1 MLSRHLEVS
10 LRLAMT
16 LARQKS
22 HEYLTVEHLLL
33 ALLENNHA
41 ATTLKACGGDI
52 STLRA
57 ELEAYINKHTPTLD
71 EDVEQSPQPTQSFD
85 RILQRAIFHVQSIGG
100 GRLVEGSDILV
111 SMFSEHDT
119 YAVYLLKKQG
129 VSRLELTQYL
139 SHGQDKADDG
149 EAKSGISSDSRSEKT
164 SKDPLVDFAT
174 NLNKRAAEGKTD
186 PLIGRASE
194 IERTAQVLC
203 RRRKNNPLLVGD
215 PGVGK
220 TSIAEGLAWL
230 IINEKAPKP
239 LNGCVI
245 YSLDIGSLIAGTK
258 YRGDFEKRMKSLL
271 DALRKKPNAILFI
284 DEIHMIIGAGSSMS
298 SNMDVSNLIKPA
310 LANGELRCIGSTTF
324 SEYRQVFEKDHALSR
339 RFQKI
344 DVKEPSIEDSIDI
357 LRGLKPRYEE
367 FHNVS
372 YTDAALVSAVKLS
385 AKHVHE
391 RFLPDK
397 AIDVIDEAGAY
408 KRLGITPEIAD
419 TEAEDALLT
428 TLEEETSSSKAK
440 SFEFAE
446 LSQDSDSAESGP
458 KSMHQAAD
466 DVDDSTNDDT
476 STSDKVDVSKSDT
489 SHNSAEAH
497 KSVTVIDVED
507 IEAIVAKL
515 ARIPPKSVSND
526 DKSLLEHLDRDLKRL
541 VFGQDEAIDTLSD
554 AIKLSRAGLKSPDK
568 PIGSFMFAGPTGVGK
583 TEVSRQ
589 LANLLGVE
597 LVRFDMSEY
606 MEAHTASRL
615 IGAPP
620 GYVGFDQGGLLTE
633 KINQFPHCV
642 LLLDEIEKA
651 HPDVFNLL
659 LQVMDHGTLTDN
671 NGRVS
676 SFKQVILI
684 MTTNVG
690 ADSMSRASMGFTHQ
704 DHSKDNSEALK
715 RVFTPE
721 FRNRLDAIIQFNPLD
736 PSIVVS
742 VVDKFLVELQ
752 AQLDDKQVMLE
763 IDDEVRD
770 YLAAKG
776 YDRLMGARPMQRLIQ
791 DEIKKPLASMILF
804 GDLADGGTVHVTLQT
819 TEDESEQG
827 SSTISTDKAD
837 DNQPKAMD
845 KATVNNREILLTVV
859 ETHGSRNGD
868 HSQSMPS

>member
-33 ALLENNHA
+33 ALLENTHA
-41 ATTLKACGGDI
+41 ANTLTACNANV
-52 STLRA
+52 SALRT
-57 ELEAYINKHTPTLD
+57 ELEAYINKHTPTVD
-71 EDVEQSPQPTQSFD
+71 PDTEQSPQPTQSFD

-129 VSRLELTQYL
+129 ISRLELTQYL
-139 SHGQDKADDG
+139 SHGQDKDEPSEPRASMTG
-149 EAKSGISSDSRSEKT
+149 ERRSSASEKT
-164 SKDPLVDFAT
+164 SKDPLVEFAT
-174 NLNKRAAEGKTD
+174 NLNQRAAEGKTD
-186 PLIGRASE
+186 PLIGRGPE
-194 IERTAQVLC
+194 IERAAQVLC
-203 RRRKNNPLLVGD
+203 RRRKNNPLLVGE

-230 IINEKAPKP
+230 IINDKAPKP

-271 DALRKKPNAILFI
+271 DALKKKPNAILFI

-324 SEYRQVFEKDHALSR
+324 TEYRQVFEKDHALSR

-344 DVKEPSIEDSIDI
+344 DVKEPSVDDTIDI

-367 FHNVS
+367 FHNVV
-372 YTDAALVSAVKLS
+372 YTDEALVTAVQLS
-385 AKHVHE
+385 AKHIHE

-408 KRLGITPEIAD
+408 KRLGVVAD
-419 TEAEDALLT
+419 ADDIEAEEIFITDIEQEFDAQIEADIDGLDSDT
-428 TLEEETSSSKAK
+428 YGDNEMQDEADVAKANDRAKSSVDKKAK
-440 SFEFAE
+440 GKRA
-446 LSQDSDSAESGP
+446 P
-458 KSMHQAAD
+458 IK
-466 DVDDSTNDDT
+466 
-476 STSDKVDVSKSDT
+476 
-489 SHNSAEAH
+489 
-497 KSVTVIDVED
+497 IDVAD

-515 ARIPPKSVSND
+515 ARIPPKSVSSD
-526 DKSLLEHLDRDLKRL
+526 DKSILQHLDRDLKHL
-541 VFGQDEAIDTLSD
+541 VFGQDEAIATLAD
-554 AIKLSRAGLKSPDK
+554 AIKLSRAGLKAPDK

-620 GYVGFDQGGLLTE
+620 GYVGYDQGGLLTE
-633 KINQFPHCV
+633 KINQHPHCV
-642 LLLDEIEKA
+642 LLFDEIEKA

-671 NGRVS
+671 NGRVAI
-676 SFKQVILI
+676 FKQVIVI

-690 ADSMSRASMGFTHQ
+690 AESISRSSMGFTQQ
-704 DHSKDNSEALK
+704 DHSRDNTESLK

-736 PSIVVS
+736 TSVVVS

-752 AQLDDKQVMLE
+752 VQLDDKQVTLE

-791 DEIKKPLASMILF
+791 DEIKKPLANMILF
-804 GDLADGGTVHVTLQT
+804 GDLVNGGVVHLTLEPEAPDGDTVKLDKSSDKGSAD
-819 TEDESEQG
+819 SR
-827 SSTISTDKAD
+827 I
-837 DNQPKAMD
+837 
-845 KATVNNREILLTVV
+845 ILTVV
-859 ETHGSRNGD
+859 ETHEPRPDSE
-868 HSQSMPS
+868 SLAS

>member
-33 ALLENNHA
+33 ALLENTNA
-41 ATTLKACGGDI
+41 ANTLTACNANV
-52 STLRA
+52 STLRS
-57 ELEAYINKHTPTLD
+57 ELEAYINKHTPTVD
-71 EDVEQSPQPTQSFD
+71 PDTEQSPQPTQSFD

-129 VSRLELTQYL
+129 ISRLELTQYL
-139 SHGQDKADDG
+139 SHGQDKDEPSEPRASMTG
-149 EAKSGISSDSRSEKT
+149 ERRSASEKT
-164 SKDPLVDFAT
+164 SKDPLVEFAT
-174 NLNKRAAEGKTD
+174 NLNQRAAEGKTD
-186 PLIGRASE
+186 PLIGRGPE
-194 IERTAQVLC
+194 IERAAQVLC
-203 RRRKNNPLLVGD
+203 RRRKNNPLLVGE

-230 IINEKAPKP
+230 IINDKAPKP

-271 DALRKKPNAILFI
+271 DALKKKPNAILFI

-324 SEYRQVFEKDHALSR
+324 TEYRQVFEKDHALSR

-344 DVKEPSIEDSIDI
+344 DVKEPSVDDTIDI
-357 LRGLKPRYEE
+357 LRGLKTRYEE
-367 FHNVS
+367 FHNVE
-372 YTDAALVSAVKLS
+372 YTDEALVTAVQLS
-385 AKHVHE
+385 AKHIHE

-408 KRLGITPEIAD
+408 KRLGIVADLDDIDAEESFIAD
-419 TEAEDALLT
+419 LEQDFDAQIDADEEGLDADNDDIDDKDTFNEMQDEAKVAKANDRAKADG
-428 TLEEETSSSKAK
+428 SKKSKAK
-440 SFEFAE
+440 RA
-446 LSQDSDSAESGP
+446 P
-458 KSMHQAAD
+458 IK
-466 DVDDSTNDDT
+466 
-476 STSDKVDVSKSDT
+476 
-489 SHNSAEAH
+489 
-497 KSVTVIDVED
+497 IDVAD

-515 ARIPPKSVSND
+515 ARIPPKSVSSD
-526 DKSLLEHLDRDLKRL
+526 DKSILQHLDRDLKHL
-541 VFGQDEAIDTLSD
+541 VFGQDEAIATLAD
-554 AIKLSRAGLKSPDK
+554 AIKLSRAGLKAPDK

-633 KINQFPHCV
+633 KINQHPHCV
-642 LLLDEIEKA
+642 LLFDEIEKA

-671 NGRVS
+671 NGRVAI
-676 SFKQVILI
+676 FKQVIVI

-690 ADSMSRASMGFTHQ
+690 ADSISRSSMGFTQQ
-704 DHSKDNSEALK
+704 DHSRDNTESLK

-736 PSIVVS
+736 TSVVVS

-752 AQLDDKQVMLE
+752 VQLDDKQVTLE

-770 YLAAKG
+770 YLADKG

-804 GDLADGGTVHVTLQT
+804 GDLVNGGVVHLTLEPEDTKDQDGNSVKLEKGSDKGSAD
-819 TEDESEQG
+819 SR
-827 SSTISTDKAD
+827 I
-837 DNQPKAMD
+837 
-845 KATVNNREILLTVV
+845 ILKVV
-859 ETHGSRNGD
+859 ETHEPHPDSE
-868 HSQSMPS
+868 SLAS

>member
-33 ALLENNHA
+33 ALLENTNA
-41 ATTLKACGGDI
+41 ANTLTACNANV
-52 STLRA
+52 STLRS
-57 ELEAYINKHTPTLD
+57 ELEAYINKHTPTVD
-71 EDVEQSPQPTQSFD
+71 ADSEQSPQPTQSFD

-129 VSRLELTQYL
+129 ISRLELTQYL
-139 SHGQDKADDG
+139 SHGQDKDEPSEPRASMTG
-149 EAKSGISSDSRSEKT
+149 ERRSASEKT
-164 SKDPLVDFAT
+164 SKDPLVEFAT
-174 NLNKRAAEGKTD
+174 NLNQRAAEGKTD
-186 PLIGRASE
+186 TLIGRGPE
-194 IERTAQVLC
+194 IERAAQVLC
-203 RRRKNNPLLVGD
+203 RRRKNNPLLVGE

-230 IINEKAPKP
+230 IINDKAPKP

-271 DALRKKPNAILFI
+271 DALKKKPNAILFI

-324 SEYRQVFEKDHALSR
+324 TEYRQVFEKDHALSR

-344 DVKEPSIEDSIDI
+344 DVKEPSVDDSIDI

-367 FHNVS
+367 FHNVE
-372 YTDAALVSAVKLS
+372 YTDEALVTAVQLS
-385 AKHVHE
+385 AKHIHE

-408 KRLGITPEIAD
+408 KRLGIVADLDDIDAEESFIANLEQD
-419 TEAEDALLT
+419 FDAQIDAD
-428 TLEEETSSSKAK
+428 EEGLGGDADDDSLDETSTANEMQEEANMAKANDKANGSKK
-440 SFEFAE
+440 SKGKRA
-446 LSQDSDSAESGP
+446 P
-458 KSMHQAAD
+458 IK
-466 DVDDSTNDDT
+466 
-476 STSDKVDVSKSDT
+476 
-489 SHNSAEAH
+489 
-497 KSVTVIDVED
+497 IDVAD
-507 IEAIVAKL
+507 IEAIIAKL
-515 ARIPPKSVSND
+515 ARIPPKSVSSD
-526 DKSLLEHLDRDLKRL
+526 DKSILEHLDRDLKHL
-541 VFGQDEAIDTLSD
+541 VFGQDEAIETLAD
-554 AIKLSRAGLKSPDK
+554 AIKLSRAGLKAPDK

-620 GYVGFDQGGLLTE
+620 GYVGYDQGGLLTE
-633 KINQFPHCV
+633 KINQHPHCV

-671 NGRVS
+671 NGRVAI
-676 SFKQVILI
+676 FKQVIVI

-690 ADSMSRASMGFTHQ
+690 AESISRSSMGFTQQ
-704 DHSKDNSEALK
+704 DHSRDNTEALK

-721 FRNRLDAIIQFNPLD
+721 FRNRLDAIIQFNALD
-736 PSIVVS
+736 TSVVVS

-752 AQLDDKQVMLE
+752 VQLDDKQVTLE

-770 YLAAKG
+770 YLAEKG

-804 GDLADGGTVHVTLQT
+804 GDLVNGGIVHLSLEPKEANEQDDDTVKLDKNGGKSSDKGSAD
-819 TEDESEQG
+819 SR
-827 SSTISTDKAD
+827 I
-837 DNQPKAMD
+837 
-845 KATVNNREILLTVV
+845 ILTVV
-859 ETHGSRNGD
+859 ETHEPHPDSE
-868 HSQSMPS
+868 SLAS

>member
-33 ALLENNHA
+33 ALLENTHA
-41 ATTLKACGGDI
+41 ANTLTACNANV
-52 STLRA
+52 SALRT
-57 ELEAYINKHTPTLD
+57 ELEAYINKHTPTVD
-71 EDVEQSPQPTQSFD
+71 PDTEQSPQPTQSFD

-129 VSRLELTQYL
+129 ISRLELTQYL
-139 SHGQDKADDG
+139 SHGQDKDEPSEPRASMTG
-149 EAKSGISSDSRSEKT
+149 ERRSSASEKT
-164 SKDPLVDFAT
+164 SKDPLVEFAT
-174 NLNKRAAEGKTD
+174 NLNQRAAEGKTD
-186 PLIGRASE
+186 PLIGRGPE
-194 IERTAQVLC
+194 IERAAQVLC
-203 RRRKNNPLLVGD
+203 RRRKNNPLLVGE

-230 IINEKAPKP
+230 IINDKAPKP

-271 DALRKKPNAILFI
+271 DALKKKPNAILFI

-324 SEYRQVFEKDHALSR
+324 TEYRQVFEKDHALSR

-344 DVKEPSIEDSIDI
+344 DVKEPSVDDTIDI

-367 FHNVS
+367 FHNVV
-372 YTDAALVSAVKLS
+372 YTDEALVTAVQLS
-385 AKHVHE
+385 AKHIHE

-408 KRLGITPEIAD
+408 KRLGVVADADDIEAEESFIAD
-419 TEAEDALLT
+419 IEQEFDAQIEADIDGLDSDTYSDNEMQDEADVAKANDRAK
-428 TLEEETSSSKAK
+428 SSVDKKAK
-440 SFEFAE
+440 GKRA
-446 LSQDSDSAESGP
+446 P
-458 KSMHQAAD
+458 IK
-466 DVDDSTNDDT
+466 
-476 STSDKVDVSKSDT
+476 
-489 SHNSAEAH
+489 
-497 KSVTVIDVED
+497 IDVAD

-515 ARIPPKSVSND
+515 ARIPPKSVSSD
-526 DKSLLEHLDRDLKRL
+526 DKSILQHLDRDLKHL
-541 VFGQDEAIDTLSD
+541 VFGQDEAIATLAD
-554 AIKLSRAGLKSPDK
+554 AIKLSRAGLKAPDK

-620 GYVGFDQGGLLTE
+620 GYVGYDQGGLLTE
-633 KINQFPHCV
+633 KINQHPHCV
-642 LLLDEIEKA
+642 LLFDEIEKA

-671 NGRVS
+671 NGRVAI
-676 SFKQVILI
+676 FKQVIVI

-690 ADSMSRASMGFTHQ
+690 AESISRSSMGFTQQ
-704 DHSKDNSEALK
+704 DHSRDNTESLK

-736 PSIVVS
+736 TSVVVS

-752 AQLDDKQVMLE
+752 VQLDDKQVTLE

-791 DEIKKPLASMILF
+791 DEIKKPLANMILF
-804 GDLADGGTVHVTLQT
+804 GDLVNGGVVHLTLEPEASDGDTVKLDKSSDKGSAD
-819 TEDESEQG
+819 SR
-827 SSTISTDKAD
+827 I
-837 DNQPKAMD
+837 
-845 KATVNNREILLTVV
+845 ILTVV
-859 ETHGSRNGD
+859 ETHEPRPDSE
-868 HSQSMPS
+868 SLAS

>member
-33 ALLENNHA
+33 ALLENTHA
-41 ATTLKACGGDI
+41 ANTLTACNANV
-52 STLRA
+52 SSLRT
-57 ELEAYINKHTPTLD
+57 ELEAYINKHTPTV
-71 EDVEQSPQPTQSFD
+71 DVDIEQSPQPTQSFD

-129 VSRLELTQYL
+129 ISRLELTQYL
-139 SHGQDKADDG
+139 SHGQEKS
-149 EAKSGISSDSRSEKT
+149 EASEPRASSTGDRRSASEKT
-164 SKDPLVDFAT
+164 SKDPLVEFAT
-174 NLNKRAAEGKTD
+174 NLNQRAAEGKTD
-186 PLIGRASE
+186 PLIGRGPE
-194 IERTAQVLC
+194 IERAAQVLC
-203 RRRKNNPLLVGD
+203 RRRKNNPLLVGE

-230 IINEKAPKP
+230 IINDKAPKP

-245 YSLDIGSLIAGTK
+245 YSLDIGALIAGTK

-271 DALRKKPNAILFI
+271 DALKAKPNAILFI

-310 LANGELRCIGSTTF
+310 LANGELRCVGSTTF
-324 SEYRQVFEKDHALSR
+324 TEYRQVFEKDHALSR

-344 DVKEPSIEDSIDI
+344 DVKEPSIDESIDI

-367 FHNVS
+367 FHNVEYS
-372 YTDAALVSAVKLS
+372 DEALISAVQLS
-385 AKHVHE
+385 AKHIHE

-408 KRLGITPEIAD
+408 KRLGVIPDVDDMQAEESFIAD
-419 TEAEDALLT
+419 IEKQIDA
-428 TLEEETSSSKAK
+428 A
-440 SFEFAE
+440 
-446 LSQDSDSAESGP
+446 DY
-458 KSMHQAAD
+458 D
-466 DVDDSTNDDT
+466 DVDDIETSIDDSDNEMLDASATAKANDRL
-476 STSDKVDVSKSDT
+476 KSDG
-489 SHNSAEAH
+489 SDSDEMSLGLGKVKGNKAPI
-497 KSVTVIDVED
+497 KIDVND

-515 ARIPPKSVSND
+515 ARIPPKSVSTD
-526 DKSLLEHLDRDLKRL
+526 DKSILEHLDRDLKRL
-541 VFGQDEAIDTLSD
+541 VFGQDEAIATLAD
-554 AIKLSRAGLKSPDK
+554 AIKLSRAGLKAPDK

-583 TEVSRQ
+583 TELSRQ

-620 GYVGFDQGGLLTE
+620 GYVGYDQGGLLTE
-633 KINQFPHCV
+633 KINQHPHCV

-671 NGRVS
+671 NGRVAI
-676 SFKQVILI
+676 FKQVIVI

-690 ADSMSRASMGFTHQ
+690 ADSISRSSMGFTQQ
-704 DHSKDNSEALK
+704 DHSRDNNESLK

-721 FRNRLDAIIQFNPLD
+721 FRNRLDAIIQFNALD
-736 PSIVVS
+736 ASVVVS

-752 AQLDDKQVMLE
+752 VQLDDKQVTLE

-770 YLAAKG
+770 YLANKG

-804 GDLADGGTVHVTLQT
+804 GDLVNGGVVHLTL
-819 TEDESEQG
+819 ESEQMDDEEVINLDKNSDKG
-827 SSTISTDKAD
+827 SSDSRI
-837 DNQPKAMD
+837 
-845 KATVNNREILLTVV
+845 ILTVV
-859 ETHGSRNGD
+859 ETHEPDTVAS
-868 HSQSMPS
+868 

>member
-33 ALLENNHA
+33 ALLENTHA
-41 ATTLKACGGDI
+41 ANTLTACNANV
-52 STLRA
+52 SALRT
-57 ELEAYINKHTPTLD
+57 ELEAYINKHTPTVD
-71 EDVEQSPQPTQSFD
+71 PDTEQSPQPTQSFD

-129 VSRLELTQYL
+129 ISRLELTQYL
-139 SHGQDKADDG
+139 SHGQDKDEPSEPRASMTG
-149 EAKSGISSDSRSEKT
+149 ERRSSASEKT
-164 SKDPLVDFAT
+164 SKDPLVEFAT
-174 NLNKRAAEGKTD
+174 NLNQRAAEGKTD
-186 PLIGRASE
+186 PLIGRGPE
-194 IERTAQVLC
+194 IERAAQVLC
-203 RRRKNNPLLVGD
+203 RRRKNNPLLVGE

-230 IINEKAPKP
+230 IINDKAPKP

-271 DALRKKPNAILFI
+271 DALKKKPNAILFI

-324 SEYRQVFEKDHALSR
+324 TEYRQVFEKDHALSR

-344 DVKEPSIEDSIDI
+344 DVKEPSVDDTIDI

-367 FHNVS
+367 FHNVV
-372 YTDAALVSAVKLS
+372 YTDEALVTAVQLS
-385 AKHVHE
+385 AKHIHE

-408 KRLGITPEIAD
+408 KRLGVVADADDIEAEESFIAD
-419 TEAEDALLT
+419 IEQEFDAQIEADIDGLDSDTDSDNEMQ
-428 TLEEETSSSKAK
+428 EEADIAKANDLAKSSVNKKAK
-440 SFEFAE
+440 GKRA
-446 LSQDSDSAESGP
+446 P
-458 KSMHQAAD
+458 IK
-466 DVDDSTNDDT
+466 
-476 STSDKVDVSKSDT
+476 
-489 SHNSAEAH
+489 
-497 KSVTVIDVED
+497 IDVAD

-515 ARIPPKSVSND
+515 ARIPPKSVSSD
-526 DKSLLEHLDRDLKRL
+526 DKSILQHLDRDLKHL
-541 VFGQDEAIDTLSD
+541 VFGQDEAIATLAD
-554 AIKLSRAGLKSPDK
+554 AIKLSRAGLKAPDK

-620 GYVGFDQGGLLTE
+620 GYVGYDQGGLLTE
-633 KINQFPHCV
+633 KINQHPHCV
-642 LLLDEIEKA
+642 LLFDEIEKA

-671 NGRVS
+671 NGRVAI
-676 SFKQVILI
+676 FKQVIVI

-690 ADSMSRASMGFTHQ
+690 AESISRSSMGFTQQ
-704 DHSKDNSEALK
+704 DHSRDNTESLK

-736 PSIVVS
+736 TSVVVS

-752 AQLDDKQVMLE
+752 VQLDDKQVTLE

-791 DEIKKPLASMILF
+791 DEIKKPLANMILF
-804 GDLADGGTVHVTLQT
+804 GDLVNGGVVHLTLEPEASDGETVKLDKLSDKGSAD
-819 TEDESEQG
+819 SR
-827 SSTISTDKAD
+827 I
-837 DNQPKAMD
+837 
-845 KATVNNREILLTVV
+845 ILTVV
-859 ETHGSRNGD
+859 ETHEPRPDSE
-868 HSQSMPS
+868 SLAS

>member
-33 ALLENNHA
+33 ALLENTNA
-41 ATTLKACGGDI
+41 ANTLTACNANV
-52 STLRA
+52 STLRS
-57 ELEAYINKHTPTLD
+57 ELEAYINKHTPTVD
-71 EDVEQSPQPTQSFD
+71 ADSEQSPQPTQSFD

-129 VSRLELTQYL
+129 ISRLELTQYL
-139 SHGQDKADDG
+139 SHGQDKDEPSEPRASMTG
-149 EAKSGISSDSRSEKT
+149 ERRSASEKT
-164 SKDPLVDFAT
+164 SKDPLVEFAT
-174 NLNKRAAEGKTD
+174 NLNQRAAEGKTD
-186 PLIGRASE
+186 PLIGRGPE
-194 IERTAQVLC
+194 IERAAQVLC
-203 RRRKNNPLLVGD
+203 RRRKNNPLLVGE

-230 IINEKAPKP
+230 IINDKAPKP

-271 DALRKKPNAILFI
+271 DALKKKPNAILFI

-324 SEYRQVFEKDHALSR
+324 TEYRQVFEKDHALSR

-344 DVKEPSIEDSIDI
+344 DVKEPSVDDSIDI

-367 FHNVS
+367 FHNVE
-372 YTDAALVSAVKLS
+372 YTDEALVTAVQLS
-385 AKHVHE
+385 AKHIHE

-408 KRLGITPEIAD
+408 KRLGIVADLDDIDAEESFIANLEQD
-419 TEAEDALLT
+419 FDAQIDAD
-428 TLEEETSSSKAK
+428 EEGLGGDADDDSLDETSTANEMQEEANMAKANDKANGSKK
-440 SFEFAE
+440 SKGKRA
-446 LSQDSDSAESGP
+446 P
-458 KSMHQAAD
+458 IK
-466 DVDDSTNDDT
+466 
-476 STSDKVDVSKSDT
+476 
-489 SHNSAEAH
+489 
-497 KSVTVIDVED
+497 IDVAD
-507 IEAIVAKL
+507 IEAIIAKL
-515 ARIPPKSVSND
+515 ARIPPKSVSSD
-526 DKSLLEHLDRDLKRL
+526 DKSILEHLDRDLKHL
-541 VFGQDEAIDTLSD
+541 VFGQDEAIETLAD
-554 AIKLSRAGLKSPDK
+554 AIKLSRAGLKAPDK

-620 GYVGFDQGGLLTE
+620 GYVGYDQGGLLTE
-633 KINQFPHCV
+633 KINQHPHCV

-671 NGRVS
+671 NGRVAI
-676 SFKQVILI
+676 FKQVIVI

-690 ADSMSRASMGFTHQ
+690 AESISRSSMGFTQQ
-704 DHSKDNSEALK
+704 DHSRDNTEALK

-721 FRNRLDAIIQFNPLD
+721 FRNRLDAIIQFNALD
-736 PSIVVS
+736 TSVVVS

-752 AQLDDKQVMLE
+752 VQLDDKQVTLE

-770 YLAAKG
+770 YLAEKG

-804 GDLADGGTVHVTLQT
+804 GDLVNGGIVHLSLEPKEANEQDGDTVKLDKNGGKSSDKGSAD
-819 TEDESEQG
+819 SR
-827 SSTISTDKAD
+827 I
-837 DNQPKAMD
+837 
-845 KATVNNREILLTVV
+845 ILTVV
-859 ETHGSRNGD
+859 ETHEPHLDSE
-868 HSQSMPS
+868 SLAS

>member
-33 ALLENNHA
+33 ALLENTNA
-41 ATTLKACGGDI
+41 ANTLTACNANV
-52 STLRA
+52 STLRS
-57 ELEAYINKHTPTLD
+57 ELEAYINKHTPTVD
-71 EDVEQSPQPTQSFD
+71 ADSEQSPQPTQSFD

-129 VSRLELTQYL
+129 ISRLELTQYL
-139 SHGQDKADDG
+139 SHGQDKDESSEPRASMTG
-149 EAKSGISSDSRSEKT
+149 ERRSASEKT
-164 SKDPLVDFAT
+164 SKDPLVEFAT
-174 NLNKRAAEGKTD
+174 NLNQRAAEGKTD
-186 PLIGRASE
+186 PLIGRGPE
-194 IERTAQVLC
+194 IERAAQVLC
-203 RRRKNNPLLVGD
+203 RRRKNNPLLVGE

-230 IINEKAPKP
+230 IINDKAPKP

-271 DALRKKPNAILFI
+271 DALKKKPNAILFI

-324 SEYRQVFEKDHALSR
+324 TEYRQVFEKDHALSR

-344 DVKEPSIEDSIDI
+344 DVKEPSVDDSIDI

-367 FHNVS
+367 FHNVE
-372 YTDAALVSAVKLS
+372 YTDEALVTAVQLS
-385 AKHVHE
+385 AKHIHE

-408 KRLGITPEIAD
+408 KRLGIVADLDDIDAEESFIANLEQD
-419 TEAEDALLT
+419 FDAQIDAD
-428 TLEEETSSSKAK
+428 EEGLGGDADDDSLDETSTANEMQEEANTAKANDRASGSKK
-440 SFEFAE
+440 SKGKRA
-446 LSQDSDSAESGP
+446 P
-458 KSMHQAAD
+458 IK
-466 DVDDSTNDDT
+466 
-476 STSDKVDVSKSDT
+476 
-489 SHNSAEAH
+489 
-497 KSVTVIDVED
+497 IDVAD
-507 IEAIVAKL
+507 IEAIIAKL
-515 ARIPPKSVSND
+515 ARIPPKSVSSD
-526 DKSLLEHLDRDLKRL
+526 DKSILEHLDRDLKHL
-541 VFGQDEAIDTLSD
+541 VFGQDEAIETLAD
-554 AIKLSRAGLKSPDK
+554 AIKLSRAGLKAPNK

-620 GYVGFDQGGLLTE
+620 GYVGYDQGGLLTE
-633 KINQFPHCV
+633 KINQHPHCV

-671 NGRVS
+671 NGRVAI
-676 SFKQVILI
+676 FKQVIVI

-690 ADSMSRASMGFTHQ
+690 AESISRSSMGFTQQ
-704 DHSKDNSEALK
+704 DHSRDNTEALK

-721 FRNRLDAIIQFNPLD
+721 FRNRLDAIIQFNALD
-736 PSIVVS
+736 TSVVVS

-752 AQLDDKQVMLE
+752 VQLDDKQVTLE

-770 YLAAKG
+770 YLAEKG

-804 GDLADGGTVHVTLQT
+804 GDLVNGGIVHLSLEPKEANEQDGDTVKLDKNGGKSSDKGSAD
-819 TEDESEQG
+819 SR
-827 SSTISTDKAD
+827 I
-837 DNQPKAMD
+837 
-845 KATVNNREILLTVV
+845 ILTVV
-859 ETHGSRNGD
+859 ETHEPHPDSE
-868 HSQSMPS
+868 SLAS

>member
-33 ALLENNHA
+33 ALLENTHA
-41 ATTLKACGGDI
+41 ANTLTACNANV
-52 STLRA
+52 STLRT
-57 ELEAYINKHTPTLD
+57 ELEAYINKHTPTVD
-71 EDVEQSPQPTQSFD
+71 AEMEQSPQPTQSFD

-129 VSRLELTQYL
+129 ISRLELTQYL
-139 SHGQDKADDG
+139 SHGQDKDEPSEPRASTTG
-149 EAKSGISSDSRSEKT
+149 ERRSASEKT
-164 SKDPLVDFAT
+164 SKDPLVEFAT
-174 NLNKRAAEGKTD
+174 NLNQRAAEGKTD
-186 PLIGRASE
+186 PLIGRTSE
-194 IERTAQVLC
+194 IERAAQVLC
-203 RRRKNNPLLVGD
+203 RRRKNNPLLVGE

-230 IINEKAPKP
+230 IINDKAPKP

-271 DALRKKPNAILFI
+271 DAMKKKPNAILFI

-324 SEYRQVFEKDHALSR
+324 TEYRQVFEKDHALSR

-344 DVKEPSIEDSIDI
+344 DVKEPSVDDSIDI

-367 FHNVS
+367 FHNVE
-372 YTDAALVSAVKLS
+372 YTDEALVTAVQLS
-385 AKHVHE
+385 AKHIHE

-408 KRLGITPEIAD
+408 KRLGVIPDTDDIEAEESFIAD
-419 TEAEDALLT
+419 LEQDFDAQIDADVEGLESDIHNDVTSDDNDNEMQDEANTAKANDRAK
-428 TLEEETSSSKAK
+428 SSNESKAVK
-440 SFEFAE
+440 AKKK
-446 LSQDSDSAESGP
+446 P
-458 KSMHQAAD
+458 PMK
-466 DVDDSTNDDT
+466 
-476 STSDKVDVSKSDT
+476 
-489 SHNSAEAH
+489 
-497 KSVTVIDVED
+497 IDVAD

-515 ARIPPKSVSND
+515 ARIPPKSVSSD
-526 DKSLLEHLDRDLKRL
+526 DKSILEHLDRDLKHL
-541 VFGQDEAIDTLSD
+541 VFGQDEAIETLAD
-554 AIKLSRAGLKSPDK
+554 AIKLSRAGLKAPDK

-589 LANLLGVE
+589 LAKLLGVE

-633 KINQFPHCV
+633 KINQHPHCV

-671 NGRVS
+671 NGRVAI
-676 SFKQVILI
+676 FKQVIVI

-690 ADSMSRASMGFTHQ
+690 ADSISRSSMGFTQQ
-704 DHSKDNSEALK
+704 DHSRDNTESLK

-721 FRNRLDAIIQFNPLD
+721 FRNRLDATIQFNSLD
-736 PSIVVS
+736 TSVVVS

-752 AQLDDKQVMLE
+752 VQLDDKQVTLE

-770 YLAAKG
+770 YLAVKG

-804 GDLADGGTVHVTLQT
+804 GDLVNGGVVHLTLEPEAGDEKDGATMKLDKVS
-819 TEDESEQG
+819 DKG
-827 SSTISTDKAD
+827 SANSRI
-837 DNQPKAMD
+837 
-845 KATVNNREILLTVV
+845 ILTVV
-859 ETHGSRNGD
+859 ETHEPRSD
-868 HSQSMPS
+868 SESLAS

>member
-33 ALLENNHA
+33 ALLENTNA
-41 ATTLKACGGDI
+41 ANTLTACNANV
-52 STLRA
+52 STLRS
-57 ELEAYINKHTPTLD
+57 ELEAYINKHTPTVD
-71 EDVEQSPQPTQSFD
+71 AETEQSPQPTQSFD

-129 VSRLELTQYL
+129 ISRLELTQYL
-139 SHGQDKADDG
+139 SHGQDKDEPSEPRASMTG
-149 EAKSGISSDSRSEKT
+149 ERRSASEKT
-164 SKDPLVDFAT
+164 SKDPLVEFAT
-174 NLNKRAAEGKTD
+174 NLNQRAAEGKTD
-186 PLIGRASE
+186 PLIGRGPE
-194 IERTAQVLC
+194 IERAAQVLC
-203 RRRKNNPLLVGD
+203 RRRKNNPLLVGE

-230 IINEKAPKP
+230 IINDKAPKP

-271 DALRKKPNAILFI
+271 DALKKKPNAILFI

-324 SEYRQVFEKDHALSR
+324 TEYRQVFEKDHALSR

-344 DVKEPSIEDSIDI
+344 DVKEPSVDDSIDI

-367 FHNVS
+367 FHNVE
-372 YTDAALVSAVKLS
+372 YTDEALVTAVQLS
-385 AKHVHE
+385 AKHIHE

-408 KRLGITPEIAD
+408 KRLGIVPDLDDIDAEESFIAD
-419 TEAEDALLT
+419 LEQDFDAQIDAD
-428 TLEEETSSSKAK
+428 EEG
-440 SFEFAE
+440 FE
-446 LSQDSDSAESGP
+446 G
-458 KSMHQAAD
+458 
-466 DVDDSTNDDT
+466 VDDDSIDETGTVNEMQDEANAAKANDRAKADG
-476 STSDKVDVSKSDT
+476 SK
-489 SHNSAEAH
+489 
-497 KSVTVIDVED
+497 KSKGKRAPIKIDVAD

-515 ARIPPKSVSND
+515 ARIPPKSVSSD
-526 DKSLLEHLDRDLKRL
+526 DKSILQHLDRDLKHL
-541 VFGQDEAIDTLSD
+541 VFGQDEAIETLAD
-554 AIKLSRAGLKSPDK
+554 AIKLSRAGLKAPDK

-620 GYVGFDQGGLLTE
+620 GYVGYDQGGLLTE
-633 KINQFPHCV
+633 KINQHPHCV

-671 NGRVS
+671 NGRVAI
-676 SFKQVILI
+676 FKQVIVI

-690 ADSMSRASMGFTHQ
+690 ADSISRSSMGFTQQ
-704 DHSKDNSEALK
+704 DHSRDNTEALK

-736 PSIVVS
+736 TSVVVS

-752 AQLDDKQVMLE
+752 VQLDDKQVTLE

-770 YLAAKG
+770 YLADKG

-804 GDLADGGTVHVTLQT
+804 GDLVNGGVVHLTLEPEDAKDQDGNAVKLEKGS
-819 TEDESEQG
+819 DKG
-827 SSTISTDKAD
+827 SSDSRI
-837 DNQPKAMD
+837 
-845 KATVNNREILLTVV
+845 ILTVV
-859 ETHGSRNGD
+859 ETHEPHPDSE
-868 HSQSMPS
+868 SLAS

>member
-16 LARQKS
+16 LARQKF

-33 ALLENNHA
+33 ALLENNNA
-41 ATTLKACGGDI
+41 ANTLKSCGADI
-52 STLRA
+52 ATLRRD
-57 ELEAYINKHTPTLD
+57 LEAYIEKHTPTIDAAL
-71 EDVEQSPQPTQSFD
+71 EQPPQATQSFD
-85 RILQRAIFHVQSIGG
+85 RILQRAIFHVQSVGS

-139 SHGQDKADDG
+139 SHGADGEDNSDGDKEEAGSDKAG
-149 EAKSGISSDSRSEKT
+149 SAK
-164 SKDPLVDFAT
+164 KDPLSEFAT
-174 NLNKRAAEGKTD
+174 NLNERAAEGKTD

-230 IINEKAPKP
+230 IIQNKAPKP
-239 LNGCVI
+239 LQGCVI

-258 YRGDFEKRMKSLL
+258 YRGDFEKRMKALL
-271 DALRKKPNAILFI
+271 DTLKKRPNAILFI

-324 SEYRQVFEKDHALSR
+324 TEYRQVFEKDHALSR

-344 DVKEPSIEDSIDI
+344 DINEPSIDDSIDI
-357 LRGLKPRYEE
+357 LRGLKSRYED

-372 YTDAALVSAVKLS
+372 YTDAALVSAVHLS
-385 AKHVHE
+385 AKHIHE

-408 KRLGITPEIAD
+408 KRLGITPSAD
-419 TEAEDALLT
+419 QVADENELLD
-428 TLEEETSSSKAK
+428 
-440 SFEFAE
+440 E
-446 LSQDSDSAESGP
+446 LIHLDSAVQSKDADAVLKKE
-458 KSMHQAAD
+458 AAD
-466 DVDDSTNDDT
+466 EADEKAQAVDVDDSTNTILAAAKDTMLQDKGSIDDLIKAKEVA
-476 STSDKVDVSKSDT
+476 DKQNAPSGDSQSEKAEDT
-489 SHNSAEAH
+489 AAPSVIGVAE
-497 KSVTVIDVED
+497 

-515 ARIPPKSVSND
+515 ARIPPKSISND
-526 DKSLLEHLDRDLKRL
+526 DKSLLEHLDRDLNRL
-541 VFGQDEAIDTLSD
+541 VFGQSEAIRTLSD
-554 AIKLSRAGLKSPDK
+554 AIKLSRAGLKSADK

-583 TEVSRQ
+583 TEVSKQ
-589 LANLLGVE
+589 LANLMGIE

-671 NGRVS
+671 NGRVA

-690 ADSMSRASMGFTHQ
+690 ADSISRSSMGFTQQ
-704 DHSKDNSEALK
+704 DHSKDNTEAMN

-736 PSIVVS
+736 PSIVIS

-752 AQLDDKQVMLE
+752 AQLDDKQVVLE
-763 IDDEVRD
+763 IDDAVRE
-770 YLAAKG
+770 YLATKG

-791 DEIKKPLASMILF
+791 NEIKKPLANMVLF
-804 GDLADGGTVHVTLQT
+804 GDLAEGGAVHVTLNDT
-819 TEDESEQG
+819 SFDKPLDENNKAGAEG
-827 SSTISTDKAD
+827 S
-837 DNQPKAMD
+837 
-845 KATVNNREILLTVV
+845 RILLTVV
-859 ETHGSRNGD
+859 EKHGQRGQEFAD
-868 HSQSMPS
+868 V

>member
-33 ALLENNHA
+33 ALLENTHA
-41 ATTLKACGGDI
+41 ANTLTACNANV
-52 STLRA
+52 SSLRT
-57 ELEAYINKHTPTLD
+57 ELEAYITKHTPTVD
-71 EDVEQSPQPTQSFD
+71 ADMDQSPQPTQSFD

-129 VSRLELTQYL
+129 ISRLELTQYL
-139 SHGQDKADDG
+139 SHGQDKEEPSEPRASMTG
-149 EAKSGISSDSRSEKT
+149 ERRSASERT
-164 SKDPLVDFAT
+164 SKDPLVEFAS
-174 NLNKRAAEGKTD
+174 NLNQRAAEGKTD
-186 PLIGRASE
+186 PLIGRGPE
-194 IERTAQVLC
+194 IERAAQVLC
-203 RRRKNNPLLVGD
+203 RRRKNNPLLVGE

-230 IINEKAPKP
+230 IINDKAPKP
-239 LNGCVI
+239 LSGCVI
-245 YSLDIGSLIAGTK
+245 YSLDIGALIAGTK

-271 DALRKKPNAILFI
+271 DALKNKPNAILFI

-310 LANGELRCIGSTTF
+310 LANGELRCVGSTTF
-324 SEYRQVFEKDHALSR
+324 TEYRQVFEKDHALSR

-344 DVKEPSIEDSIDI
+344 DVKEPSIDESIDI
-357 LRGLKPRYEE
+357 LRGLKSRYEE
-367 FHNVS
+367 FHNVE
-372 YTDAALVSAVKLS
+372 YTDAALVSAVQLS
-385 AKHVHE
+385 AKHIHE

-397 AIDVIDEAGAY
+397 AIDIIDEAGAY
-408 KRLGITPEIAD
+408 KRLGVIPDAD
-419 TEAEDALLT
+419 DINAEDGLIND
-428 TLEEETSSSKAK
+428 LEHV
-440 SFEFAE
+440 
-446 LSQDSDSAESGP
+446 LSTEDSNLNLDTDSDSDELENE
-458 KSMHQAAD
+458 AATAKIE
-466 DVDDSTNDDT
+466 DSTEYT
-476 STSDKVDVSKSDT
+476 SG
-489 SHNSAEAH
+489 
-497 KSVTVIDVED
+497 KSVQNSIKANKKKPVMKIDVAD

-515 ARIPPKSVSND
+515 ARIPPKSVSSD
-526 DKSLLEHLDRDLKRL
+526 DKSILENLDRDLKRL
-541 VFGQDEAIDTLSD
+541 VFGQDEAIATLAD
-554 AIKLSRAGLKSPDK
+554 AIKLSRAGLKAPEK

-633 KINQFPHCV
+633 KINQHPHCV
-642 LLLDEIEKA
+642 LLFDEIEKA

-671 NGRVS
+671 NGRIA
-676 SFKQVILI
+676 SFKQVIII

-690 ADSMSRASMGFTHQ
+690 AESISRSSMGFTEQ
-704 DHSKDNSEALK
+704 DHSRDNNESLK
-715 RVFTPE
+715 RVFSPE

-736 PSIVVS
+736 TSIVVS

-752 AQLDDKQVMLE
+752 AQLDDKQVTLE

-770 YLAAKG
+770 YLAEKG

-804 GDLADGGTVHVTLQT
+804 GDLVNGGVVHLTLEPKEEVIDTADNSIAKSATDTFISGK
-819 TEDESEQG
+819 EKDKG
-827 SSTISTDKAD
+827 SAD
-837 DNQPKAMD
+837 S
-845 KATVNNREILLTVV
+845 RIILTVV
-859 ETHGSRNGD
+859 ETHEP
-868 HSQSMPS
+868 HSDSESVAS

>member
-33 ALLENNHA
+33 ALLENTHA
-41 ATTLKACGGDI
+41 ANTLTACNANV
-52 STLRA
+52 SNLRT
-57 ELEAYINKHTPTLD
+57 ELEAYIDKHTPTI
-71 EDVEQSPQPTQSFD
+71 DVDMEQSPQPTQSFD

-129 VSRLELTQYL
+129 ISRLELTQYL
-139 SHGQDKADDG
+139 SHGQDKDEPCEPRASITG
-149 EAKSGISSDSRSEKT
+149 ERRSASEKT
-164 SKDPLVDFAT
+164 SKDPLVEFAS
-174 NLNKRAAEGKTD
+174 NLNQRAAEGKTD

-203 RRRKNNPLLVGD
+203 RRRKNNPLLVGE

-220 TSIAEGLAWL
+220 TSIAEGLACL
-230 IINEKAPKP
+230 IINDKAPKP

-245 YSLDIGSLIAGTK
+245 YSLDIGALIAGTK

-271 DALRKKPNAILFI
+271 DALKKKPNAILFI

-310 LANGELRCIGSTTF
+310 LANGELRCVGSTTF
-324 SEYRQVFEKDHALSR
+324 TEYRQVFEKDHALSR

-344 DVKEPSIEDSIDI
+344 DVKEPSVEDSIDI

-367 FHNVS
+367 FHNVE
-372 YTDAALVSAVKLS
+372 YTDEALVTAVQLS
-385 AKHVHE
+385 SKYIHE

-408 KRLGITPEIAD
+408 KRLGVIPDADDINAEDSLIAD
-419 TEAEDALLT
+419 LDKNIGDQDYESIDTDNADIDNEMQDEAAAAKANDQSKNYEDLQTANN
-428 TLEEETSSSKAK
+428 KK
-440 SFEFAE
+440 
-446 LSQDSDSAESGP
+446 P
-458 KSMHQAAD
+458 PMK
-466 DVDDSTNDDT
+466 
-476 STSDKVDVSKSDT
+476 
-489 SHNSAEAH
+489 
-497 KSVTVIDVED
+497 IDVAD

-515 ARIPPKSVSND
+515 ARIPPKSVSSD
-526 DKSLLEHLDRDLKRL
+526 DKSILEHLDRDLKHL
-541 VFGQDEAIDTLSD
+541 VFGQDEAIATLAD
-554 AIKLSRAGLKSPDK
+554 AIKLSRAGLKAPEK

-620 GYVGFDQGGLLTE
+620 GYVGYDQGGLLTE
-633 KINQFPHCV
+633 KINQHPHCV
-642 LLLDEIEKA
+642 LLFDEIEKA

-671 NGRVS
+671 NGRVA
-676 SFKQVILI
+676 SFKQVIVI

-690 ADSMSRASMGFTHQ
+690 ADSISRSSMGFTQQ
-704 DHSKDNSEALK
+704 DHSRDNTEALK

-736 PSIVVS
+736 TSVVIS

-752 AQLDDKQVMLE
+752 VQLDDKQVTLE

-770 YLAAKG
+770 YLAEKG

-791 DEIKKPLASMILF
+791 DEIKKPLANMILF
-804 GDLADGGTVHVTLQT
+804 GDLVNGGVVHITLEPEQNDELDIAADSVSLDKNEATQSSNVPSGNMQS
-819 TEDESEQG
+819 DKG
-827 SSTISTDKAD
+827 SAD
-837 DNQPKAMD
+837 S
-845 KATVNNREILLTVV
+845 RIILTVV
-859 ETHGSRNGD
+859 EIHEPRSD
-868 HSQSMPS
+868 SESLAS

>member
-33 ALLENNHA
+33 ALLENTHA
-41 ATTLKACGGDI
+41 ANTLTACNANV
-52 STLRA
+52 STLRS
-57 ELEAYINKHTPTLD
+57 ELEAYINKHTPTVD
-71 EDVEQSPQPTQSFD
+71 AETEQSPQPTQSFD

-129 VSRLELTQYL
+129 ISRLELTQYL
-139 SHGQDKADDG
+139 SHGQDKEEPSEPRPSMTG
-149 EAKSGISSDSRSEKT
+149 ERRSASEKT
-164 SKDPLVDFAT
+164 SKDPLVEFAT
-174 NLNKRAAEGKTD
+174 NLNQRAAEGKTD
-186 PLIGRASE
+186 PLIGRTAE
-194 IERTAQVLC
+194 IERAAQVLC
-203 RRRKNNPLLVGD
+203 RRRKNNPLLVGE

-230 IINEKAPKP
+230 IINDKAPKP

-271 DALRKKPNAILFI
+271 DALKKKPNAILFI

-310 LANGELRCIGSTTF
+310 LANGELRCVGSTTF
-324 SEYRQVFEKDHALSR
+324 TEYRQVFEKDHALSR

-344 DVKEPSIEDSIDI
+344 DVKEPSVADSIEI

-367 FHNVS
+367 FHNVE
-372 YTDAALVSAVKLS
+372 YTDQALITAVELS
-385 AKHVHE
+385 AKHIHE

-408 KRLGITPEIAD
+408 KRLGIIPDADDISAEESFIAD
-419 TEAEDALLT
+419 IEQDFDKQIDDIDLENDSEDLDNEMQDEANLAKENDRSKT
-428 TLEEETSSSKAK
+428 TAHKKAK
-440 SFEFAE
+440 VKRA
-446 LSQDSDSAESGP
+446 P
-458 KSMHQAAD
+458 IK
-466 DVDDSTNDDT
+466 
-476 STSDKVDVSKSDT
+476 
-489 SHNSAEAH
+489 
-497 KSVTVIDVED
+497 IDVAD

-515 ARIPPKSVSND
+515 ARIPPKSVSSD
-526 DKSLLEHLDRDLKRL
+526 DKSILEHLDRDLNRL
-541 VFGQDEAIDTLSD
+541 VFGQEEAIATLSD
-554 AIKLSRAGLKSPDK
+554 AIKLSRAGLKAPDK

-620 GYVGFDQGGLLTE
+620 GYVGYDQGGLLTE
-633 KINQFPHCV
+633 KINQHPHCV

-671 NGRVS
+671 NGRVAI
-676 SFKQVILI
+676 FKQVIVI

-690 ADSMSRASMGFTHQ
+690 ADSISRSSMGFTQQ
-704 DHSKDNSEALK
+704 DHSRDNTESLK

-736 PSIVVS
+736 ASVVIS

-752 AQLDDKQVMLE
+752 AQLDDKKVTLE

-770 YLAAKG
+770 YLAEKG

-791 DEIKKPLASMILF
+791 DEIKKPLAGMILF
-804 GDLADGGTVHVTLQT
+804 GDLVNGGVVHLTLEAEANAEQDSNQVKVTKNKGMASDKGSAD
-819 TEDESEQG
+819 SR
-827 SSTISTDKAD
+827 I
-837 DNQPKAMD
+837 
-845 KATVNNREILLTVV
+845 ILTVV
-859 ETHGSRNGD
+859 ETHEPHPDSE
-868 HSQSMPS
+868 SVAS

>member
-33 ALLENNHA
+33 ALLENTHA
-41 ATTLKACGGDI
+41 ANTLTACNANV
-52 STLRA
+52 SALRT
-57 ELEAYINKHTPTLD
+57 ELEAYINKHTPTVD
-71 EDVEQSPQPTQSFD
+71 PDTEQSPQPTQSFD

-129 VSRLELTQYL
+129 ISRLELTQYL
-139 SHGQDKADDG
+139 SHGQDKDEPSEPRASMTG
-149 EAKSGISSDSRSEKT
+149 ERRSSASEKT
-164 SKDPLVDFAT
+164 SKDPLVEFAT
-174 NLNKRAAEGKTD
+174 NLNQRAAEGKTD
-186 PLIGRASE
+186 PLIGRGPE
-194 IERTAQVLC
+194 IERAAQVLC
-203 RRRKNNPLLVGD
+203 RRRKNNPLLVGE

-230 IINEKAPKP
+230 IINDKAPKP

-271 DALRKKPNAILFI
+271 DALKKKPNAILFI

-324 SEYRQVFEKDHALSR
+324 TEYRQVFEKDHALSR

-344 DVKEPSIEDSIDI
+344 DVKEPSVDDTIDI

-367 FHNVS
+367 FHNVV
-372 YTDAALVSAVKLS
+372 YTDEALVTAVQLS
-385 AKHVHE
+385 AKHIHE

-408 KRLGITPEIAD
+408 KRLGVVADADDIEAEEIFIAD
-419 TEAEDALLT
+419 IEQEFDAQIEADIDGLDSDTYGDNEMQDEADVAKANDRAK
-428 TLEEETSSSKAK
+428 SSVDKKAK
-440 SFEFAE
+440 GKRA
-446 LSQDSDSAESGP
+446 P
-458 KSMHQAAD
+458 IK
-466 DVDDSTNDDT
+466 
-476 STSDKVDVSKSDT
+476 
-489 SHNSAEAH
+489 
-497 KSVTVIDVED
+497 IDVAD

-515 ARIPPKSVSND
+515 ARIPPKSVSSD
-526 DKSLLEHLDRDLKRL
+526 DKSILQHLDRDLKHL
-541 VFGQDEAIDTLSD
+541 VFGQDEAIATLAD
-554 AIKLSRAGLKSPDK
+554 AIKLSRAGLKAPDK

-620 GYVGFDQGGLLTE
+620 GYVGYDQGGLLTE
-633 KINQFPHCV
+633 KINQHPHCV
-642 LLLDEIEKA
+642 LLFDEIEKA

-671 NGRVS
+671 NGRVAI
-676 SFKQVILI
+676 FKQVIVI

-690 ADSMSRASMGFTHQ
+690 AESISRSSMGFTQQ
-704 DHSKDNSEALK
+704 DHSRDNTESLK

-736 PSIVVS
+736 TSVVVS

-752 AQLDDKQVMLE
+752 VQLDDKQVTLE

-791 DEIKKPLASMILF
+791 DEIKKPLANMILF
-804 GDLADGGTVHVTLQT
+804 GDLVNGGVVHLTLEPEASDGDTVKLDKSSDKGSAD
-819 TEDESEQG
+819 SR
-827 SSTISTDKAD
+827 I
-837 DNQPKAMD
+837 
-845 KATVNNREILLTVV
+845 ILTVV
-859 ETHGSRNGD
+859 ETHEPRPDSE
-868 HSQSMPS
+868 SLAS